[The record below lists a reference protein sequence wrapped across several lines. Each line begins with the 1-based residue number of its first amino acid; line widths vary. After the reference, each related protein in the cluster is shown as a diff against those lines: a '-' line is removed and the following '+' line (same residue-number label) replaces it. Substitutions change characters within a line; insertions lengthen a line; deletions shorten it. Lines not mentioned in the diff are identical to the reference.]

1 MTKIKRIEECAK
13 CPHCAQ
19 RKINGTDIE
28 VSCWITDR
36 RLFVYRHGAHDEM
49 CAGFEAMGG
58 KPPDWCPLEDDPTPG
73 FVDALRPFVHL
84 ADVMQ
89 PGDVLVYAG
98 VCVTYE
104 DVLAA
109 KAAHEK
115 AQG

>member
-1 MTKIKRIEECAK
+1 MVKLAQVERCSA
-13 CPHCAQ
+13 CPWGRQ
-19 RKINGTDIE
+19 D
-28 VSCWITDR
+28 
-36 RLFVYRHGAHDEM
+36 L
-49 CAGFEAMGG
+49 AGFGDDSRAVIDCYHPERPAMQREGMWHSI
-58 KPPDWCPLEDDPTPG
+58 PDWCPLEDDPTPG